1 MPSLRFLS
9 FLIVLLTV
17 VSATA
22 QEPDVI
28 VFKSSVEQV
37 AVAAIVRDSRGR
49 LVTNLKASDFELID
63 GGQKR
68 PLSNV
73 WSEAEP
79 RECGDPHGRQRQHGD
94 KDGTRAGNGRRVRCW
109 VEARSG

>member
-1 MPSLRFLS
+1 MPSLRVLS
-9 FLIVLLTV
+9 LLIVLLSV

-22 QEPDVI
+22 QEPDI
-28 VFKSSVEQV
+28 VFKSSVEQM

-49 LVTNLKASDFELID
+49 LVTNLKASDFELFD

-68 PLSNV
+68 TLSNV

-79 RECGDPHGRQRQHGD
+79 RECRDPHGRERQHGD
-94 KDGTRAGNGRRVRCW
+94 QDGTRARKRRTRW
-109 VEARSG
+109 LPG